1 MDIYDEQKKENIKV
15 PTWLIM
21 SLLSIFLAIAI
32 VVLYLQFIRY
42 ALVGK
47 SIDKGDATSTALLLS
62 PEITFG
68 LAQLI

>member
-1 MDIYDEQKKENIKV
+1 MNIYDEQQKETIKV
-15 PTWLIM
+15 PTWLVM

-32 VVLYLQFIRY
+32 VVLYLQFVRY

-47 SIDKGDATSTALLLS
+47 SIDKGDVTSTAMLLS
-62 PEITFG
+62 PEMAFG

>member
-1 MDIYDEQKKENIKV
+1 MDLYDEQKKENIKV
-15 PTWLIM
+15 PTWLVM

-47 SIDKGDATSTALLLS
+47 SIDKGDTTSTALLLS
-62 PEITFG
+62 PEITYG

>member
-1 MDIYDEQKKENIKV
+1 MDLYDEQKKENIKV
-15 PTWLIM
+15 PTWLVM

-47 SIDKGDATSTALLLS
+47 SIDKCDTTSTALLLS

>member
-1 MDIYDEQKKENIKV
+1 MDLYDEQKKENIKV
-15 PTWLIM
+15 PTWLVM

-47 SIDKGDATSTALLLS
+47 SIDKGDTTSTALLLS

>member
-1 MDIYDEQKKENIKV
+1 MDVYNEQTKESTKV

-21 SLLSIFLAIAI
+21 SLLSICLAIAI

-47 SIDKGDATSTALLLS
+47 SIDKGDITSTAMLLS